1 MEDIKEQITSETY
14 TLRYNNGAWLAQI
27 VITSDGMF
35 AAVSDWGNFSF
46 AWRSIGKRSFKD
58 FLKDL
63 GTDYFA
69 SKMMSGMSYVSSG
82 KKVERA
88 CTRFSEKVL
97 PVFQKMLKEEQK
109 STI

>member
-1 MEDIKEQITSETY
+1 MDAAEQITSESY
-14 TLRYNNGAWLAQI
+14 TIRYPNGAWLAQI

-46 AWRSIGKRSFKD
+46 AWGSIGKTSFKD

-82 KKVERA
+82 KKVEKA
-88 CTRFSEKVL
+88 CTRFAEKVL
-97 PVFQKMLKEEQK
+97 PVFQKVLKEEEK
-109 STI
+109 STL